1 MYFIFDYVHI
11 KMSFIREFK
20 VRMQIKNMYIYKN
33 TEPKKE
39 LITIKVI
46 IEK

>member
-20 VRMQIKNMYIYKN
+20 VRMQTKNMYIHKN
-33 TEPKKE
+33 TKTKKE